1 MLSAPSK
8 LARGVPC
15 APGRPDVPQPA
26 PRAEEPATALAD
38 AAVHCRRLASSH
50 YENFPTASLLLPAR
64 VRPAVAAIYAFARI
78 ADDFADE
85 PEHEGVRS
93 ERLQEWRRLLDEA
106 LAGRPRGPV
115 FVALSDA
122 ITRFD
127 LPAQPLRDLI
137 LAFEQDVV
145 TPRYATWDAMLDYC
159 TRSADPVGRLVL
171 ALHGI
176 RDDASVAASDAI
188 CTGLQLT
195 NFWQDVAIDLGKD
208 RIYLPAEDLARHGM
222 TEADLFTRTATPAF
236 RALLRDEIVRTRSV
250 FARGLP
256 LVRDTRGR
264 LGLWLRCVWAGG
276 HAILD
281 RIEAEGCDVFARRPK
296 LSRLDWARLLVP
308 ALVGRVSPGAAAPGT
323 AIVK

>member
-1 MLSAPSK
+1 MSPPSG
-8 LARGVPC
+8 LAG
-15 APGRPDVPQPA
+15 AGA
-26 PRAEEPATALAD
+26 
-38 AAVHCRRLASSH
+38 HCQRLASSH
-50 YENFPTASLLLPAR
+50 YENFPTASLLLPSR

-85 PEHEGVRS
+85 PEHEGFRS
-93 ERLQEWRRLLDEA
+93 ERLKEWGHLLDEA

-115 FVALSDA
+115 FVALADA

-145 TPRYATWDAMLDYC
+145 TPRYATWETVLDYC

-176 RDDASVAASDAI
+176 RDAASIAASDAI

-195 NFWQDVAIDLGKD
+195 NFWQDVAIDLEKD
-208 RIYLPAEDLARHGM
+208 RIYLPAEDLARHGVS
-222 TEADLFTRTATPAF
+222 EADLFARVATPAF
-236 RALLRDEIVRTRSV
+236 RALLADEIARTRAI

-281 RIEAEGCDVFARRPK
+281 RIEDVEGDVFTRRPK
-296 LSRLDWARLLVP
+296 LSRLDWALLLAP
-308 ALVGRVSPGAAAPGT
+308 AIVGRVSPVPRSAASVRVP
-323 AIVK
+323 